1 MCAGYPCIGILIVT
15 ASLRQQLG
23 ERGRVF
29 AMALVVLQRLFHER
43 ELDASELMQ
52 QLSAL
57 SAIAGAVQQGQDPSH
72 RPYQGD
78 RPLPSPAACL

>member
-1 MCAGYPCIGILIVT
+1 MCAGCPCIAILIVT

-52 QLSAL
+52 QLSRRDVPEGYPAKAN
-57 SAIAGAVQQGQDPSH
+57 SAI
-72 RPYQGD
+72 
-78 RPLPSPAACL
+78 